1 MRTLLAISSVG
12 AAIEFAWASGETCIV
27 PFLLQFWPSS
37 VTGLVFIANPLVS
50 FWLQPLFGHLADTS
64 TCTLGRRRPFIIAL
78 TTSALLG
85 VACFCFARDIGGSD
99 AVAVPWVAFVGY
111 TLSDASH
118 DLLEAPSRALL
129 EDLCPPWQ
137 QHRGMALYT
146 TVAMLGRLGAL
157 MLGSM
162 PTLPFIG
169 GPDAHMR
176 MLLLASGAMLIL
188 CATACVYA
196 AR

>member
-1 MRTLLAISSVG
+1 MQWRCHGWHSLATRCLMPRTTYWKRHHG
-12 AAIEFAWASGETCIV
+12 
-27 PFLLQFWPSS
+27 P
-37 VTGLVFIANPLVS
+37 
-50 FWLQPLFGHLADTS
+50 
-64 TCTLGRRRPFIIAL
+64 
-78 TTSALLG
+78 
-85 VACFCFARDIGGSD
+85 
-99 AVAVPWVAFVGY
+99 
-111 TLSDASH
+111 
-118 DLLEAPSRALL
+118 LL